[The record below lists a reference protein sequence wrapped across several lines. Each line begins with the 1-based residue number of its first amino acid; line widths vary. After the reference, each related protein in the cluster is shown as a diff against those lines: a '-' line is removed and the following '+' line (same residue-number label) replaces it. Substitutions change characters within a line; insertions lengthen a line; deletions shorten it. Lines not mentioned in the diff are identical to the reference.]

1 MLNRVIK
8 RDDHGFTLEADP
20 RHAEIVVRDIGLVGA
35 KASKLPGSKEEH
47 RRAGGGPSGAGVYPA
62 LPATSLCTAELR
74 SGKGRGPVLSATE
87 AQGVHPV
94 DASPQRGTRPGGV
107 LGDRKNTAAI
117 LGIAPLGDGDPSA
130 GLPGVVG
137 GCSTSIASP
146 SQQPQ
151 EDEGHTHDEVV
162 MAAEVEEEI
171 DEQLL
176 EKAEATIFRGVAARL
191 NYMGPDRPDMQYA
204 IKEAARCM
212 ALPRQCDWKLLKK
225 IGRYLIHRPRL
236 VLRYGWQTR
245 PSSLDGYTDS
255 DWGGCTKSRKSTSGA
270 VMMVGGHV
278 IKSYSKQQKVLA
290 LSSAEAETYGM
301 VACSAEILGIQ
312 ACAVDLGM
320 KLEGVVYADASAAL
334 GIVQRRGVGKV
345 RHIRTQSLWLQE
357 AHATKRLG
365 YEKIDGARNPS
376 DLMTKHLADTLQQRH
391 LEFMNAHA
399 ASGRAE
405 TAPMLNS
412 VDEDRYLLG
421 TIHVGS
427 KKSILKKIV
436 AVEGYEMDSRDALE
450 RQRRPELAC
459 SAIRRRRVMFS
470 PLVSQHSITP
480 YSEVYSRHPREFVFD
495 ALGRHVVG
503 IPTVPAPHRRE
514 AKVEEPV
521 IGPPSL
527 MPLSELTLSD
537 RRSPEEEFESTVG
550 SSGGADSQ
558 AVSLV
563 HDTIREG
570 PAEIDMCVSIS
581 ARAQALGAPVSA
593 ALFPPRRL

>member
-1 MLNRVIK
+1 MAR
-8 RDDHGFTLEADP
+8 
-20 RHAEIVVRDIGLVGA
+20 
-35 KASKLPGSKEEH
+35 
-47 RRAGGGPSGAGVYPA
+47 
-62 LPATSLCTAELR
+62 
-74 SGKGRGPVLSATE
+74 
-87 AQGVHPV
+87 
-94 DASPQRGTRPGGV
+94 
-107 LGDRKNTAAI
+107 
-117 LGIAPLGDGDPSA
+117 
-130 GLPGVVG
+130 
-137 GCSTSIASP
+137 
-146 SQQPQ
+146 
-151 EDEGHTHDEVV
+151 TH
-162 MAAEVEEEI
+162 
-171 DEQLL
+171 LL
-176 EKAEATIFRGVAARL
+176 
-191 NYMGPDRPDMQYA
+191 
-204 IKEAARCM
+204 
-212 ALPRQCDWKLLKK
+212 
-225 IGRYLIHRPRL
+225 
-236 VLRYGWQTR
+236 
-245 PSSLDGYTDS
+245 
-255 DWGGCTKSRKSTSGA
+255 
-270 VMMVGGHV
+270 
-278 IKSYSKQQKVLA
+278 KSYSRQQKVLA
-290 LSSAEAETYGM
+290 LSSAETETYGM

-391 LEFMNAHA
+391 LDFMNAHA

-405 TAPMLNS
+405 TAPMLSS

-436 AVEGYEMDSRDALE
+436 AVEGYEMNSSDALE
-450 RQRRPELAC
+450 RQRRPELAR

-470 PLVSQHSITP
+470 PLVSQHTITP

-503 IPTVPAPHRRE
+503 SPTVPAPHKRE
-514 AKVEEPV
+514 AKIEEPV
-521 IGPPSL
+521 INPPSL
-527 MPLSELTLSD
+527 LPLSELTLSD

-550 SSGGADSQ
+550 SYGGADSQ
-558 AVSLV
+558 AVSLE

-593 ALFPPRRL
+593 ALLPPRRL